1 MNAKSMAL
9 SSWGSR
15 FEAWAI
21 HPELLNNLET
31 QRQSRLMLWCCVLA
45 GPALLLVILLEGMH
59 SGDYTRMLVV
69 GIGHVLT
76 CSMVVSLRFSRSLQ
90 FPSMLLTLFA
100 TAQLF
105 SAAWWTGGISS
116 PVIGVYPLAT
126 IFLAMIGTIWMSLAC
141 SLLLLLGMLGV
152 FYLELNSM
160 LPNAVEPLMSVRI
173 VITAWAILTG
183 LAVAI
188 FNQKQNALHLRR
200 ISDELQRRTLAQA
213 EAERLRD
220 QWEGFLNY
228 VSHELRNPLTT
239 ISGSLELIA
248 MTSDEQ
254 RRERYLRSLGLA
266 SGRLAS
272 LADDVLD
279 YATLERGKLQ
289 LRPQRIDLAVVL
301 KYCLEEWSSQT
312 PSGQKLRLIAAESI
326 VANVDP
332 DRVSQILGNLISNAI
347 KYGNGTD
354 IVLELKRTGADAV
367 SIFVSDSGPGV
378 PVELQ
383 GVLFEAFSR
392 AAGTNRKGT
401 GLGLSI
407 ALHLAQAMRG
417 DLSLLDTPAPGAH
430 FQLRLPL
437 SSSSDHSDAFVC
449 ND

>member
-1 MNAKSMAL
+1 MNAANMAL
-9 SSWGSR
+9 SSWGVWR
-15 FEAWAI
+15 GRIEAWAI
-21 HPELLNNLET
+21 HPELLNNPET

-45 GPALLLVILLEGMH
+45 GPILLLVILLEGVY
-59 SGDYTRMLVV
+59 SGDLVRTLVV
-69 GIGHVLT
+69 GIGHTIT
-76 CSMVVSLRFSRSLQ
+76 CSMVLSLRFSRDLQ
-90 FPSMLLTLFA
+90 IPSMLLTLLA
-100 TAQLF
+100 TIHLL

-116 PVIGVYPLAT
+116 PVVGVYPLAT
-126 IFLAMIGTIWMSLAC
+126 IFLAMIGTIWMSLA
-141 SLLLLLGMLGV
+141 SSFLLLIGMLCI
-152 FYLELNSM
+152 FYLELNSV
-160 LPNAVEPLMSVRI
+160 LPNATEPLMSVRI

-183 LAVAI
+183 LAVAV
-188 FNQKQNALHLRR
+188 FNQRQYRLHLQR
-200 ISDELQRRTLAQA
+200 ISDELKRRTLAQA

-289 LRPQRIDLAVVL
+289 LRFQTIDMGIVL
-301 KYCLEEWSSQT
+301 KCCLEEWSSQT
-312 PSGQKLRLIAAESI
+312 HPGQQLCLNAPESI
-326 VANVDP
+326 VASVDP

-354 IVLELKRTGADAV
+354 IVLELQRTGADAFSV
-367 SIFVSDSGPGV
+367 FVSDSGPGI

-392 AAGTNRKGT
+392 AAGTDRKGT

-407 ALHLAQAMRG
+407 ALHLAKAMRG
-417 DLSLLDTPAPGAH
+417 DLSLLETSSPGAR
-430 FQLRLPL
+430 FQLCLPL
-437 SSSSDHSDAFVC
+437 SYPSA
-449 ND
+449 